1 MAVEKLSS
9 DRLGEEVRAVEAGG
23 DLDDTN
29 LVMLDGLTDIVVPDV
44 DVLGAV
50 VMDRVVDEV
59 DGALVVLVHDSRRRG
74 WIIQESRDGTQV
86 GNLTNKL
93 AKSNVLSLARRG
105 SNDGLAA
112 AAPRDRSVVVERD
125 EPRRRVAVERILR
138 PVGVSVR

>member
-9 DRLGEEVRAVEAGG
+9 DGLGEEVRAVEAGG

-59 DGALVVLVHDSRRRG
+59 DGALVVLVHDSR
-74 WIIQESRDGTQV
+74 
-86 GNLTNKL
+86 
-93 AKSNVLSLARRG
+93 
-105 SNDGLAA
+105 
-112 AAPRDRSVVVERD
+112 
-125 EPRRRVAVERILR
+125 
-138 PVGVSVR
+138 